1 MPNKHDELQV
11 LLQDILST
19 FKAQFIEGVSEFEI
33 ITQLKKPPY
42 SLFDDNALRDPL
54 MLFQTHFVLF
64 HSLYHLRN
72 EWRAQSIG
80 ELNIGATLIKLQ
92 PTLSFDAALQ
102 VADPLGD
109 YYLDW
114 NNFSATDEAGVEDL
128 LNRFWQAMAGG
139 DMQYCVS
146 QEALNEA
153 SFALQIDSL
162 EGLSLIQLK
171 QQYRKLQHANHP
183 DKGGSVEDSQRV
195 LQAYTTLHKY
205 ISNKQS
211 Q

>member
-1 MPNKHDELQV
+1 MPNKHAELQV

-19 FKAQFIEGVSEFEI
+19 FKAQFIEGISEFEI
-33 ITQLKKPPY
+33 ITLLKKPPY
-42 SLFDDNALRDPL
+42 LLFDDDALRDPL

-72 EWRAQSIG
+72 DWRAQSVG
-80 ELNIGATLIKLQ
+80 ELSIGATLIKLQ
-92 PTLSFDAALQ
+92 PMLSFDAALQ
-102 VADPLGD
+102 ATDPLGD

-114 NNFSATDEAGVEDL
+114 SNFSATDEAGVEDL

-139 DMQYCVS
+139 EMQYPIS
-146 QEALNEA
+146 QAALSEA
-153 SFALQIDSL
+153 SSNLQIDSV
-162 EGLSLIQLK
+162 EGLSLVQLK

-205 ISNKQS
+205 LSNK
-211 Q
+211 

>member
-1 MPNKHDELQV
+1 MPNKHAELQV

-19 FKAQFIEGVSEFEI
+19 FKAQFIEGISEFEI
-33 ITQLKKPPY
+33 ITLLKKPPY
-42 SLFDDNALRDPL
+42 LLFDDDALRDPL

-72 EWRAQSIG
+72 DWRAQSVG
-80 ELNIGATLIKLQ
+80 ELSIGATLIKLQ
-92 PTLSFDAALQ
+92 PMLSFDAALQ
-102 VADPLGD
+102 ATDPLGD

-114 NNFSATDEAGVEDL
+114 SNFSATDEAGVEDL

-139 DMQYCVS
+139 EMQYPIS
-146 QEALNEA
+146 QEALSEA
-153 SFALQIDSL
+153 SSNLQIDSV
-162 EGLSLIQLK
+162 EGLSLVQLK

-205 ISNKQS
+205 LSNK
-211 Q
+211 